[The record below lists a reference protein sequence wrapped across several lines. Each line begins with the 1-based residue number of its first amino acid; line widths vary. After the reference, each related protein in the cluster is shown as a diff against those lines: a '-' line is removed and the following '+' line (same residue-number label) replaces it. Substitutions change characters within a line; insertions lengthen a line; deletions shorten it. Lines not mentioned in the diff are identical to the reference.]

1 MHTLS
6 RSMIGLICVC
16 CVLLLGACE
25 STTEP
30 PSSEPSSES
39 PELSV
44 GAAVVGV
51 PSVGDLLRARPGDP
65 CATGPH
71 RDFDF
76 WVGEW
81 DVTNN
86 ATGQEG
92 STNRVENLLD
102 GCLIAE
108 NWTAANGNRGR
119 SLNSYD
125 ADAGM
130 WRQTWVP
137 ANPLGIIRMGGGLDA
152 EGVMTM
158 DGERVTA
165 TGIAILDHYEW
176 EVVEPGV
183 VEQRGRR
190 QIPAI
195 GLDNSFALTY
205 RPAPDFEPVPESP
218 SVACQPGGF
227 GDGNRQADFL
237 LGDWQVEAGDGP
249 NVGDASISS
258 DLSGCLFEERFTSV
272 GGLRSIAFL
281 YFDPFVG
288 QWYRTYVDNQGERI
302 ELTGNF
308 EGDALILTGT
318 EPTPDGRE
326 IELRFTWRPD
336 ADGLRQ
342 TVEISRDGGE
352 TWQVHLD
359 LRYGAATA

>member
-1 MHTLS
+1 MYTLS
-6 RSMIGLICVC
+6 RTTIALLSVSA
-16 CVLLLGACE
+16 VLLLGACE
-25 STTEP
+25 SVTAP
-30 PSSEPSSES
+30 PGEES
-39 PELSV
+39 PEL
-44 GAAVVGV
+44 AASASASGL
-51 PSVGDLLRARPGDP
+51 PSVGDLLRAQPGEP

-108 NWTAANGNRGR
+108 NWTAANGSRGR

-125 ADAGM
+125 ADIGM

-137 ANPLGIIRMGGGLDA
+137 ANPLGIIRMAGGLDA

-158 DGERVTA
+158 DGERITA
-165 TGIAILDHYEW
+165 GGIAILDHYEW

-205 RPAPDFEPVPESP
+205 RPALDFEPVPENP
-218 SVACQPGGF
+218 SAACQPGGV
-227 GDGNRQADFL
+227 GEGNREADFL
-237 LGDWQVEAGDGP
+237 LGDWQVAAADGP

-272 GGLRSIAFL
+272 GGLSSIAFL
-281 YFDPFVG
+281 YYDPFVG
-288 QWYRTYVDNQGERI
+288 QWYRTYVDNRGERI
-302 ELTGNF
+302 EMTGNF
-308 EGDALILTGT
+308 EAGALVLTGT
-318 EPTPDGRE
+318 EPAPNGGE
-326 IELRFTWRPD
+326 IELRVTWSSD
-336 ADGLRQ
+336 GLGLRQ
-342 TVEISRDGGE
+342 TVEASRDGGASWKE
-352 TWQVHLD
+352 SLD
-359 LRYGAATA
+359 LRYEPATD